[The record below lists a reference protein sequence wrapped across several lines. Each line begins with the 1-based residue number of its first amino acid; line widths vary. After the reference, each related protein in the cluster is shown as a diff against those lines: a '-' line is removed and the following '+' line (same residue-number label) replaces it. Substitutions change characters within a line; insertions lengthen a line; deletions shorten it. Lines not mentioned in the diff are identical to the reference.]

1 MKIAAVDSGV
11 GGLDP
16 VQGDVPLKM
25 GARGLSR
32 SVSMKAAVDHYKE
45 HKWKYIALK
54 VAIGLAIGLG
64 VGLGI
69 AYAVYRASGR
79 GFSLTQKKAA
89 VLGTEIPSVS
99 AVPAKGKQTT
109 RRMLEGTRLHLRR
122 LVADDQ
128 AVDPANLPSA
138 CDYNVAEA
146 DYVVND
152 KATDAAQMV
161 NEISCYISQ
170 LRIADIAINATLNP
184 NRMPYLAMV
193 DMGRCQSKKENG
205 GGGSQASMWTVNT
218 VAPASYGEDGL
229 YTSKVSFNMPMGP
242 GFVEVLHGTLRNTLS
257 GGQLQRSNFYFAISS
272 MVSGFV
278 DQDFSDASNTKIKYA
293 MSTWGS
299 LKYINAEFNP
309 TTMVGKAITG
319 SKDTNDGS
327 DFTYKL
333 AFSDNAILKQTT
345 DNSAQTAPTTKCL
358 DFSYQG
364 RKLFGDQYML
374 YHANDGS
381 LAASQQGFP
390 ISSEIDGYSE
400 PVQAYAS
407 YWGLW
412 ASYGRKSDG
421 EYEDTTS
428 KWVDGMKVTKQNYDA
443 RGTATDYTLKLVNAK
458 LQKVSAQSL
467 TFDELKGYPLTV
479 DNWRSTGPPFTIA
492 WDGTKVSQSVPL
504 RSYFLFRGH
513 LT

>member
-1 MKIAAVDSGV
+1 MKVAAVDGTV
-11 GGLDP
+11 INGLGQDEN
-16 VQGDVPLKM
+16 DVPLK
-25 GARGLSR
+25 RGLSR
-32 SVSMKAAVDHYKE
+32 SVSMKAAVSHYKE
-45 HKWKYIALK
+45 HKWKYMALK

-69 AYAVYRASGR
+69 AYAVYRAKGT

-99 AVPAKGKQTT
+99 AIPAKGKQTT
-109 RRMLEGTRLHLRR
+109 RRMLEETHLHLRR
-122 LVADDQ
+122 LVANDQ

-152 KATDAAQMV
+152 KATDAAQLV

-184 NRMPYLAMV
+184 NRMPYVAMV
-193 DMGRCQSKKENG
+193 DMARCQSKKDDG
-205 GGGSQASMWTVNT
+205 GNDGGSQASMWTVNT
-218 VAPASYGEDGL
+218 VAPASYGDDGL
-229 YTSKVSFNMPMGP
+229 YTSKVSFNMPDSG
-242 GFVEVLHGTLRNTLS
+242 VLHGTLRNTLS
-257 GGQLQRSNFYFAISS
+257 GGQLQRSNFYFAIPPII
-272 MVSGFV
+272 SGFV
-278 DQDFSDASNTKIKYA
+278 DQDFSDASNTKIKHA
-293 MSTWGS
+293 MKMEFPWGGAGS
-299 LKYINAEFNP
+299 FKYINAEFNP

-319 SKDTNDGS
+319 NKDMDGS

-345 DNSAQTAPTTKCL
+345 DNNAQTTNTNCL

-374 YHANDGS
+374 YNANDGS

-412 ASYGRKSDG
+412 ASAGRKADG

-443 RGTATDYTLKLVNAK
+443 AGTTTDYTLKLVNAK
-458 LQKVSAQSL
+458 LQKVSSQSL
-467 TFDELKGYPLTV
+467 TFDQLKGYPLTV
-479 DNWRSTGPPFTIA
+479 NNWRSTGPPFTIA
-492 WDGTKVSQSVPL
+492 WDGTKVSQCLSALPFFS
-504 RSYFLFRGH
+504 RSSDH
-513 LT
+513 